1 MATVRL
7 QCGNCQAALQVRAEL
22 AGQQGK
28 CPQCGAPVTV
38 PSAPA
43 AGSATTAPPSSTKQ
57 AGVLPLG
64 RATAVDML
72 AEVARR
78 KKSAVM
84 IVFETPAD
92 GDYRVGQQSGANVRC
107 YRSPDMSDE
116 QMMAVLEQVGQMTQG
131 VRNAKGGVQL
141 TGEGGPLPYE
151 LKGDRL
157 GMTLEEFKTKYA
169 RKVGAFKLPQC
180 SDSLPGQVID
190 ALRTEAWF
198 DAAGLV
204 NARVEL
210 PSENNSPTIAGVKT
224 ELFLY
229 QFVDGQLYRITA
241 LFDTEQFH
249 HVREALAA
257 KYGPTTL
264 DQSDPVAHVWENGV
278 SAVKLLRGAMRPRK
292 PSILHV
298 VHHGLLRVAEG
309 RTPQRSTDV

>member
-28 CPQCGAPVTV
+28 CPQCGAAVAV
-38 PSAPA
+38 PADAAAAADSAA
-43 AGSATTAPPSSTKQ
+43 MSSVNQ
-57 AGVLPLG
+57 AGLLPLG

-84 IVFETPAD
+84 VVFETPAD
-92 GDYRVGQQSGANVRC
+92 GDYRVGREPGANVRC
-107 YRSPDMSDE
+107 YSSPDMSAE
-116 QMMAVLEQVGQMTQG
+116 QMMEVLAEVGRMTRG
-131 VRNAKGGVQL
+131 AANAKGGVQL
-141 TGEGGPLPYE
+141 QGEGGPTPYE

-157 GMTLEEFKTKYA
+157 GMTLDEFKAKYA
-169 RKVGAFKLPQC
+169 RRVGAFQLPLC
-180 SDSLPGQVID
+180 SDSSPGQVIE

-204 NARVEL
+204 NARVDL
-210 PSENNSPTIAGVKT
+210 PSESNPPTVAGVKT
-224 ELFLY
+224 ELMLY
-229 QFVDGQLYRITA
+229 QFVDGKLYRITV
-241 LFDTEQFH
+241 LFDTEAFH
-249 HVREALAA
+249 HVRQALIAKLGAA
-257 KYGPTTL
+257 TTER
-264 DQSDPVAHVWENGV
+264 QDPVAHIWDNGV

-298 VHHGLLRVAEG
+298 VHHGLLKVAEG
-309 RTPQRSTDV
+309 RTPQRSSDV